1 MSCLLIRNNLCYSKK
16 IKYSNHLNT
25 RRVWYLTGPN
35 IFGCQIVWFL
45 IGGLKT
51 GQKHMFEGL
60 KCLATRT
67 FPFWF
72 WMVRTMNQ
80 KRLTIRN
87 PNTFRFWAPTL
98 LSVPFIKAKR
108 FAQSR
113 HSSSVAPGQTILLC
127 WPIQY
132 WGQSNKTLH
141 VRYSSICFVTGCFS
155 SVGRHIHQL
164 GVDDEAPGPVPEA
177 EVRRGPTVG
186 HLSQDGKEKGFASQV
201 RQN

>member
-87 PNTFRFWAPTL
+87 PNTFRFWAPTEL
-98 LSVPFIKAKR
+98 YTSTGRLEWSHYFLFLSSKLSALRKVGTPLVLRLVRLFCYVDLFNIG
-108 FAQSR
+108 
-113 HSSSVAPGQTILLC
+113 VN
-127 WPIQY
+127 PIRLY
-132 WGQSNKTLH
+132 M
-141 VRYSSICFVTGCFS
+141 
-155 SVGRHIHQL
+155 L
-164 GVDDEAPGPVPEA
+164 GTQAYV
-177 EVRRGPTVG
+177 
-186 HLSQDGKEKGFASQV
+186 L
-201 RQN
+201 